1 MARAKA
7 AVKKA
12 AKKPASKTK
21 AEEGL
26 PEVVS
31 VVVTRPNMVTTR
43 FKIVGTSPYM
53 HARLSAK
60 TRDELLKK
68 FTHDEQR
75 SASKKAR
82 KARNLK
88 ADYEGA
94 IHRSKEGWPG
104 IPASAFRT
112 GMISACRL
120 VGFKMTFAKL
130 SVFVPAQ
137 GFDKEDGLPLI
148 RIHGAHES
156 NIMAVRN
163 TTGVIDLRVRP
174 LWEPGWWAELDV
186 RFDADQFKEE
196 DVFNLLLRVG
206 EQVGIGEGRADSRNS
221 AGIGFGSFTVEA
233 IGRP

>member
-7 AVKKA
+7 AVKK
-12 AKKPASKTK
+12 PAQTES
-21 AEEGL
+21 L

-31 VVVTRPNMVTTR
+31 VVVSRPNMQTTR
-43 FKIVGTSPYM
+43 FKIVGNAPYM
-53 HARLSAK
+53 HARLSGK
-60 TRDELLKK
+60 TQADLLAK
-68 FTHDEQR
+68 FTKDEQK
-75 SASKKAR
+75 STTKKPR

-88 ADYEGA
+88 EDFEGA

-137 GFDKEDGLPLI
+137 GYDKEDGLPLI
-148 RIHGAHES
+148 RIHGKFDS

-174 LWEPGWWAELDV
+174 IWEPGWWAEV
-186 RFDADQFKEE
+186 EIRYDADQFNPV
-196 DVFNLLLRVG
+196 DVYNLMLRLG

-221 AGIGFGSFTVEA
+221 AGIGFGSFDVEA
-233 IGRP
+233 IGGSL